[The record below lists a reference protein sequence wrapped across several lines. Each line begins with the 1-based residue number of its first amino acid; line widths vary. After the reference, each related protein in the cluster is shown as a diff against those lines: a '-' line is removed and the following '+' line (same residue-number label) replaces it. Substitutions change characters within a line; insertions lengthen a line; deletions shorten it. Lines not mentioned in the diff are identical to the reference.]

1 VWTPVV
7 SIPLIAAI
15 AWPLYGGGFVNY
27 DAMWSLVW
35 GDEIARLHQ
44 PSFGAALAPTPHP
57 LSNLVGVALA
67 PFGANADTALHLIGY
82 LTVGALVYAT
92 ALVAYRLFGVVAA
105 IAAGALILTR
115 TTLATYG
122 ALAYLD
128 VAFAA
133 LVVWAIALE
142 ARQRRHGWPTL
153 ALLSVAG
160 LLRPEAWFIA
170 GGYWVWLAHKRDR
183 RTLLR
188 LAPFVAAPPV
198 AWVVMDFVVTGEPLF
213 SFTHTRTAAAGYHR
227 VVGVGGLIEHGPRV
241 LGQELRPAVLVAAV
255 LGFGLSVFLA
265 RSRFMLAWTLAAGAA
280 FCVPVAAGTPLNA
293 RYLLPVIALGCVA
306 AAGALTGW
314 ARTGGRRRT
323 LWTSAA
329 VVSGVLLIATAP
341 AQERRLREQ
350 RDHVERVAARRNDAR
365 DVLRAGLP
373 CLPVAVS
380 HPFLTPLV
388 ALWTRTDVDA
398 IRPTR
403 ASADAL
409 AGTVLW
415 STSEAIAGL
424 APAAPAPGPQDDT
437 HVIRRSGGWSLSAR
451 CGDSRRH

>member
-1 VWTPVV
+1 LTPAI
-7 SIPLIAAI
+7 SIPLIAAF
-15 AWPLYGGGFVNY
+15 AWRLYGGGFVNY

-35 GDEIARLHQ
+35 GEEIARLHQ

-67 PFGANADTALHLIGY
+67 PFGADAERALHLIGY

-92 ALVAYRLFGVVAA
+92 GAVAYRLFGVVAA

-115 TTLATYG
+115 NTLVTYG

-133 LVVWAIALE
+133 LLVWAVALE
-142 ARQRRHGWPTL
+142 ARQRRRGWPTL
-153 ALLSVAG
+153 ALISFAG

-170 GGYWVWLAHKRDR
+170 GGYWLWLARKTAR
-183 RTLLR
+183 RTMLR
-188 LAPFVAAPPV
+188 LAPFVVAPPV
-198 AWVVMDFVVTGEPLF
+198 VWILSDFVVTGEPLF

-227 VVGVGGLIEHGPRV
+227 VVGVGGLVEHGPRV

-255 LGFGLSVFLA
+255 LGFGLSLFLA
-265 RSRFMLAWTLAAGAA
+265 RSRFLLAWTLAAGVA

-314 ARTGGRRRT
+314 TAMRGRQRT
-323 LWTSAA
+323 LWACAA
-329 VVSGVLLIATAP
+329 VLSGVLLIATAP
-341 AQERRLREQ
+341 SQERRLRDQ
-350 RDHVERVAARRNDAR
+350 RDRVQRTAARRDDAH

-373 CLPVAVS
+373 CVPVVVS

-388 ALWTRTDVDA
+388 ALWTGTDVDA
-398 IRPTR
+398 IRPTP
-403 ASADAL
+403 APAGAA
-409 AGTVLW
+409 AGTVLS
-415 STSEAIAGL
+415 STPEAIDGL
-424 APAAPAPGPQDDT
+424 APAPPRPGPPDAT
-437 HVIRRSGGWSLSAR
+437 HVLRRNGGWTLSER
-451 CGDSRRH
+451 CGESPSH